1 MGLVRYIVHHRT
13 LANLLLLMLLVVGVI
28 STDRIR
34 AQFFPDFVIETVFI
48 SIAWPGAGPEDI
60 DLRILRE
67 LEPALRGVEGV
78 DESQASAQEGRAR
91 FRLQFA
97 DGFDMPTAVNEIEG
111 VLRQASLPADAESP
125 VLTQGWFRDRVT
137 DVLVYGDLDLSALE
151 RRARDLDQ
159 LLFKAG
165 VSKTTISGI
174 SDPRVTV
181 RFEPQ
186 TLEKYGVTL
195 QDAANQ
201 IRGAFGDNPAGTLS
215 DDRVR
220 LRTQGQPIES
230 LADFALIAEDDG
242 TRLTVEQLGQIEFE
256 GLDRGIA
263 LYYQGQPAIRIQ
275 VERGPDGDA
284 IALQESVE
292 RAVAIFNE
300 QSADGVSAVLSRPRA
315 QAIKDRLGILIEN
328 GITGLVIVITMLFL
342 FLSVR
347 TAFWVTIGIPTAM
360 LATVALMLALGL
372 SLNMVSLFALII
384 CLGIVVDDAIVIG
397 EHADHLHRQGHAPA
411 DAALLAVKRMFLPVL
426 SSSLT
431 TIIAFS
437 GMLLIGGRFGSLI
450 TDIPVTVVLVIA
462 ASLIEV
468 FLLLPAHM
476 FHALRAV
483 KPGRPAWF
491 DRPSLWINHHFDRFR
506 DGPYRRMVEGVIR
519 WRYPALAGAIS
530 LILFSA
536 AMIMDRTVGWRFFNA
551 PERGTLT
558 ANVMMTEGTSRADT
572 LAQLNA
578 MAVAMEQ
585 INAQYA
591 EEHGQG
597 PVKGWFTQVGANS
610 GRPISGSDR
619 VSPDRLA
626 GFNIELIDPD
636 LRPYS
641 AFEFIRAWQAAIP
654 ESDKVDRIQVRGDR
668 QGPQTDGISV
678 RLIGDDFRTLK
689 QASLA
694 LQKRLNESPGV
705 SAVEDDLAYDKTEQR
720 LTLTP
725 EGQALGLT
733 AAALSSQ
740 LRGQLD
746 GIEAISLPQ
755 NGQSIEVR
763 VGLTERAADA
773 DYLSRARIRLPDGSF
788 TDLNQV
794 ARWESGRGFASLQ
807 VENGQRLVLVTGEL
821 PEDSVAARAL
831 QDQLQNQW
839 LPDIA
844 QEFGVDFELSGLA
857 QDEREFLSE
866 AVVSF
871 MVCLLA
877 IYLTLTWI
885 FGSWSRPLIPILTI
899 PLGLVGVVWGHYI
912 HGVPLS
918 MFSVVGFI
926 GMAGIIL
933 NDTIVLI
940 VRIQERMQTQP
951 LLDSL
956 IQGSSDRLRA
966 VFLTTLTTV
975 GGLLPLLFESSVQ
988 AQFLKPTVITLVYG
1002 LGMGMGLVLL
1012 MTPAMIAIANDLR
1025 RSWRAAVTAPKV
1037 IKRARNLA
1045 RLRA

>member
-1 MGLVRYIVHHRT
+1 
-13 LANLLLLMLLVVGVI
+13 
-28 STDRIR
+28 
-34 AQFFPDFVIETVFI
+34 
-48 SIAWPGAGPEDI
+48 
-60 DLRILRE
+60 
-67 LEPALRGVEGV
+67 
-78 DESQASAQEGRAR
+78 
-91 FRLQFA
+91 
-97 DGFDMPTAVNEIEG
+97 
-111 VLRQASLPADAESP
+111 
-125 VLTQGWFRDRVT
+125 
-137 DVLVYGDLDLSALE
+137 
-151 RRARDLDQ
+151 
-159 LLFKAG
+159 
-165 VSKTTISGI
+165 
-174 SDPRVTV
+174 
-181 RFEPQ
+181 
-186 TLEKYGVTL
+186 
-195 QDAANQ
+195 
-201 IRGAFGDNPAGTLS
+201 
-215 DDRVR
+215 
-220 LRTQGQPIES
+220 
-230 LADFALIAEDDG
+230 
-242 TRLTVEQLGQIEFE
+242 
-256 GLDRGIA
+256 
-263 LYYQGQPAIRIQ
+263 
-275 VERGPDGDA
+275 
-284 IALQESVE
+284 
-292 RAVAIFNE
+292 
-300 QSADGVSAVLSRPRA
+300 
-315 QAIKDRLGILIEN
+315 
-328 GITGLVIVITMLFL
+328 
-342 FLSVR
+342 
-347 TAFWVTIGIPTAM
+347 
-360 LATVALMLALGL
+360 
-372 SLNMVSLFALII
+372 
-384 CLGIVVDDAIVIG
+384 
-397 EHADHLHRQGHAPA
+397 
-411 DAALLAVKRMFLPVL
+411 
-426 SSSLT
+426 
-431 TIIAFS
+431 
-437 GMLLIGGRFGSLI
+437 
-450 TDIPVTVVLVIA
+450 
-462 ASLIEV
+462 
-468 FLLLPAHM
+468 M

-578 MAVAMEQ
+578 MAMAMEQ

-1025 RSWRAAVTAPKV
+1025 RSWRAAVTAPQV